1 MIDKKKILSHIFFR
15 EVGTLIRDEYRTHI
29 FTKGLDINDKKF
41 KGYSTNGSKW
51 VTMNVK
57 KSFKQSAPKKGYSY
71 KEAKEGKMFKRQD
84 PAFSNSTAPVLS
96 GDLLRDYGTVN
107 LNSTSKGFQL
117 GWSSQGQKVE
127 WLKGMKRLLSTKE
140 QALPKAVAK
149 LLEKETDKFINN
161 NYFGGDT
168 TITHRIG

>member
-1 MIDKKKILSHIFFR
+1 MIDKKILSHIFFR
-15 EVGTLIRDEYRTHI
+15 EVGILIRDAYRTHI

-41 KGYSTNGSKW
+41 DGYSTRGSKW

-57 KSFKQSAPKKGYSY
+57 KSFKQSAPKEGYSY

-84 PAFSNSTAPVLS
+84 DQFSNKTSPVLS

-107 LNSTSKGFQL
+107 LNSTSKGFRL

-127 WLKGMKRLLSTKE
+127 WLKGMGRVLSTKE

-149 LLEKETDKFINN
+149 LLEKETDKVINN
-161 NYFGGDT
+161 NYFGDDT
-168 TITHRIG
+168 KVIHKIG

>member
-84 PAFSNSTAPVLS
+84 DQFSNKTSPVLS
-96 GDLLRDYGTVN
+96 GDLYGDFGTVYE
-107 LNSTSKGFQL
+107 TSPTGFKM
-117 GWSSQGQKVE
+117 GWSSQGEKVE
-127 WLKGMKRLLSTKE
+127 WLKGMGRVLSTKE

-161 NYFGGDT
+161 NYFGDDT
-168 TITHRIG
+168 KVIHKIG

>member
-1 MIDKKKILSHIFFR
+1 MIDKKILSHIFFR
-15 EVGTLIRDEYRTHI
+15 EVGILIRDAYRTHI

-41 KGYSTNGSKW
+41 DGYSTRGSKW

-57 KSFKQSAPKKGYSY
+57 KSFKQSAPKEGYSY

-84 PAFSNSTAPVLS
+84 DQFSNKTSPVLS

-107 LNSTSKGFQL
+107 LNSTSKGFRL

-127 WLKGMKRLLSTKE
+127 WLKGMGRVLSTKE

-149 LLEKETDKFINN
+149 LLEKETDKFNNN
-161 NYFGGDT
+161 NYFGDDT
-168 TITHRIG
+168 KVIHKIG